1 MNNMFSYYRSELK
14 SKNIARYKLIG
25 ITTELILDN
34 ELFLKNEDIIPFLD
48 EVCKLEFKDYIIK
61 SRTMIVARTS
71 REIYKLDIKMYDQLR
86 KRMFKFLN
94 LILDKEDINSKSGSK
109 DFTKWMDGITDAEI
123 SQVQTPV

>member
-123 SQVQTPV
+123 

>member
-71 REIYKLDIKMYDQLR
+71 REIYKLDIKMYDQKK

-123 SQVQTPV
+123 

>member
-1 MNNMFSYYRSELK
+1 MANMFSYYRSELK

-34 ELFLKNEDIIPFLD
+34 ELFPKNEDVIPFLE

-71 REIYKLDIKMYDQLR
+71 REIHKLDSKMYDQLR
-86 KRMFKFLN
+86 KRMLNFLN
-94 LILDKEDINSKSGSK
+94 HFLELVEINSKSGNK

-123 SQVQTPV
+123 

>member
-25 ITTELILDN
+25 ITTELILDS

-94 LILDKEDINSKSGSK
+94 LILDKEDINSKIGMK
-109 DFTKWMDGITDAEI
+109 DFTKWMDGIKDAEI
-123 SQVQTPV
+123 